1 MQRIKTPSHPPDDWS
16 DSNSS
21 SYSDSDSSVP
31 EWESSVNSLGEL
43 LFIEC
48 DPVVSYSGNRLEPEP
63 SEFSSRNEVRQSTRS
78 KFLKILRRR
87 DSKRRSRRLLKN
99 PESVT
104 VSQETT
110 KVTFQDNEEG
120 EIREVTLKVN
130 QEKYSSGIKSVLI
143 ESLLGIIVSTLSDGN
158 RVMIAG
164 FIPESEAAKQKNI
177 KIGDWLKS
185 INNVDLTFNNLNSI
199 LEQFVLEVEVVLK
212 LQCVAGVDVT
222 KNPPINELTSQS
234 NFVQELINE
243 NSDDE
248 NTVSAMLCEHPVGV
262 MYINTECLNETGPE
276 FEGVQYCYPH
286 PYKKNWLCLAR
297 GIFITLDHLLQEVTH
312 SSLHLTSAFCDEKL
326 CHIAYKRLKN
336 KLFLLMLP
344 DNCCSIKEM
353 PLIRNELIR
362 LLEFMYQTAD
372 SSFGTDVF
380 KLQLDHFFSRFFVRM
395 LSGAWHK
402 MEQKVELANL
412 ISKSEIPFYHFEG
425 VLPVSH
431 YLPLPEEARLQIDD
445 ALTELEASDYRE
457 WNEDPLDCQ
466 RLFTII
472 GSALYHS
479 GFLLSSHFAH
489 EDLVDVHIFCRQH
502 GLFHL
507 SQTEPVR
514 SLVLWREV
522 FPSSCNRG
530 LESESKF
537 VPEGRRYLLI
547 VGTGKDL
554 LIVIMEAGG
563 CTEDPE
569 DHMGP
574 DPFYV
579 EEVQAT
585 LAHLQD
591 IGISS
596 LASRWMSNHF
606 DSQVTVPEIPIRRKM
621 DFLSNISFVKSNL
634 PNSQKEVG
642 VQNQKK
648 PEITSILKRRSSDH
662 GPLFSSSLV
671 SLTDD
676 NVDIQ
681 SEDSSSQG
689 GYSDRGDFIDEPV
702 LGRRAIRE
710 KRHMELYDDESDIE
724 DYRDGSQSNSSYDLS
739 EIRQSLLIDMVEKKP
754 NRLTS
759 GTDNVLFHYVHLD
772 TTEGILLSPPD
783 VQTNSV
789 TLEVVL
795 NNFRKCAQ
803 NIHDLFQNTLRYK
816 EMLAQDVT
824 KCVFNKSLIAI
835 KEYGTLFECTFADDL
850 FKKYDKLTYWVIGR
864 VYNIPHH
871 KEVFVCYQD
880 TIPQNIIEISFKL
893 GAMAN

>member
-1 MQRIKTPSHPPDDWS
+1 MQRIKIPNQPLEEWS
-16 DSNSS
+16 DSNSD
-21 SYSDSDSSVP
+21 SYSETDSSIP
-31 EWESSVNSLGEL
+31 EWESSINSSGEL

-63 SEFSSRNEVRQSTRS
+63 SEFSTKSDVRQSTRS

-87 DSKRRSRRLLKN
+87 DSKRRSRRIIK
-99 PESVT
+99 
-104 VSQETT
+104 SQDSIPISQDTT
-110 KVTFQDNEEG
+110 KVKFQDNEEG
-120 EIREVTLKVN
+120 EIREVSLKIN
-130 QEKYSSGIKSVLI
+130 QEKYAAGNKNALI

-164 FIPESEAAKQKNI
+164 FIPDSEAAKQKNI

-185 INNVDLTFNNLNSI
+185 INNIDLTFTNLNAVI
-199 LEQFVLEVEVVLK
+199 EEFVVEVEVTLK
-212 LQCVAGVDVT
+212 LQCVAGIDVT
-222 KNPPINELTSQS
+222 KNPPINELTNQS
-234 NFVQELINE
+234 NFVQELIND
-243 NSDDE
+243 NPDDD
-248 NTVSAMLCEHPVGV
+248 SGLSLMLSEHPVGV
-262 MYINTECLNETGPE
+262 MYINTESLNETGPE
-276 FEGVQYCYPH
+276 FEGILYCYPH
-286 PYKKNWLCLAR
+286 PYKQNSLCLAR

-312 SSLHLTSAFCDEKL
+312 SKLHLTSVLCDDKL
-326 CHIAYKRLKN
+326 CHIAYKRQKN

-344 DNCCSIKEM
+344 DNCCSVKEIC
-353 PLIRNELIR
+353 LIRNEIIR
-362 LLEFMYQTAD
+362 LIEFTYQTMD
-372 SSFGTDVF
+372 RCFENEIF
-380 KLQLDHFFSRFFVRM
+380 KFQLDHFFSRFFVKM

-402 MEQKVELANL
+402 MEQKLELQNL
-412 ISKSEIPFYHFEG
+412 ITKCDVLTYQFED
-425 VLPVSH
+425 VLPVAH
-431 YLPLPEEARLQIDD
+431 YLDLPDEARLQIDD

-457 WNEDPLDCQ
+457 WNDDPLDCQ

-479 GFLLSSHFAH
+479 GFLLNSHFVH
-489 EDLVDVHIFCRQH
+489 EDLVDVHIYCRQH
-502 GLFHL
+502 GLFYL

-514 SLVLWREV
+514 SLVLWKEV

-530 LESESKF
+530 LEFEFNF
-537 VPEGRRYLLI
+537 VPEGRRYLLV
-547 VGTGKDL
+547 VGSGKDL
-554 LIVIMEAGG
+554 LVVIMEAGG

-591 IGISS
+591 IGISN
-596 LASRWMSNHF
+596 LASRWISNNYG
-606 DSQVTVPEIPIRRKM
+606 SQVTIPEIPIRRKM
-621 DFLSNISFVKSNL
+621 DFLSNISFVKTNS
-634 PNSQKEVG
+634 PNAQKEVG
-642 VQNQKK
+642 ILNQKK

-662 GPLFSSSLV
+662 GQLFSSSLI

-676 NVDIQ
+676 NVDVQ

-689 GYSDRGDFIDEPV
+689 GYSDRGDFVDEPV

-710 KRHMELYDDESDIE
+710 KRMESYDDESDIE

-754 NRLTS
+754 DRLTA
-759 GTDNVLFHYVHLD
+759 GADNVLFHYVQLD
-772 TTEGILLSPPD
+772 VSEGIILCPPE
-783 VQTNSV
+783 VHLNSV
-789 TLEVVL
+789 TSEVVL

-803 NIHDLFQNTLRYK
+803 NIHDLFQNTLRFK
-816 EMLAQDVT
+816 DLLAQDVT

-835 KEYGTLFECTFADDL
+835 KEYGTLFECTYADDL

-864 VYNIPHH
+864 LYHIPHPR
-871 KEVFVCYQD
+871 EVYICYQD